1 MHRALPWVVP
11 LLAVVLLGCSED
23 ELTLSDGPDP
33 AYEAEMFRSVLRRL
47 TEPDTLPTEGD
58 WPEDFGDSNFYGPG
72 FFFRYGAAGNN
83 ALQIDLAQQSHAFN
97 SKLVSTAMQNL
108 GLLMSKLE
116 DVMMSIFGL
125 MEGYHHEAD
134 PTTLALIDKAV
145 DVLNTFAEALAY
157 YPESGMSGYAVD
169 TYGPTSINAS
179 LALVN
184 LEYAL
189 QVGGARKNERVTTA
203 EEILDKAYTKAFDS
217 TAGYYRFS
225 STRDGLFLYPNI
237 TQMLAHLRA
246 HQITGKPLFL
256 QRATDLH
263 AAIQPLKVKG
273 EGRYR
278 SPYSAEYM
286 GAKTDDYTT
295 LSSQNFTMMSLSLL
309 YRFTQEQR
317 FEQEIL
323 DILAF
328 IRTHLLQDGR
338 VLHHWMDGRLA
349 EPADPEY
356 YCTGCNLQL
365 LYILWRLEELMQA
378 GAAD

>member
-1 MHRALPWVVP
+1 MGRALPWGVS
-11 LLAVVLLGCSED
+11 LLALALLGCSED
-23 ELTLSDGPDP
+23 ELTLADGPDP
-33 AYEAEMFRSVLRRL
+33 SYEAEMFRSVLRSL
-47 TEPDTLPTEGD
+47 TEKSTLPTEGD
-58 WPEDFGDSNFYGPG
+58 WPEDFGDANFYGAG

-83 ALQIDLAQQSHAFN
+83 ALQIDLAQQTHGYNA
-97 SKLVSTAMQNL
+97 KLVGQSMKNL

-116 DVMMSIFGL
+116 DVMMSIFGM
-125 MEGYHHEAD
+125 MEGHHHQAD
-134 PTTLALIDKAV
+134 AADLEQVDKAI
-145 DVLNTFAEALAY
+145 DILNTFSEAMGY
-157 YPESGMSGYAVD
+157 YPDDGTSGYAVN

-189 QVGGARKNERVTTA
+189 LVGGAKKNDRVATA
-203 EEILDKAYTKAFDS
+203 EAILDKGYTTAFDA
-217 TAGYYRFS
+217 TTGYYRFS

-246 HQITGKPLFL
+246 HQVTGKPLYL

-295 LSSQNFTMMSLSLL
+295 FSSQNFVMMSFSLL
-309 YRFTQEQR
+309 YRFTREQR
-317 FEQEIL
+317 FEQEIVE
-323 DILAF
+323 ILAF
-328 IRTHLLQDGR
+328 IRTHLLKDGR

-356 YCTGCNLQL
+356 YCTGCNLQM
-365 LYILWRLEELMQA
+365 LYILHRLDELMQA
-378 GAAD
+378 GDAD